1 MRIGLDVRLTYYRGG
16 GIPVY
21 IRHLARALPALDRH
35 REHVHFYRRGHAETF
50 SRSARR
56 VDCWTPAHHRFER
69 FALAAEIAPW
79 RLDLFHAPDCIPP
92 RGGYRRLVI
101 TVHDLG
107 FLHDPETLT
116 ADSRRHYAS
125 HIRAAV
131 RRADAVITDSRATR
145 LDLVEQLSVSAEA
158 IAVVP
163 LGVDDVYRPLPAHET
178 TAVLSRFGLDPG
190 YVLFVGTFE
199 PRKNVAGL
207 CEAYGCLRRLV
218 PGAPPLLLVGHR
230 GWRFEAT
237 MERVERLRLG
247 RHVRFLADVTD
258 ADLPALYGG
267 AAVFA
272 LASHHEGF
280 GLPVLEAMA
289 CGVPC
294 VISNRGSLPEVG
306 GGVALEVDPDD
317 PEAMAVAIARVLTD
331 AALRDDVRRRGRE
344 RAAAFSWTRTALA
357 TLDVYDRVLAG
368 RTPGRVS

>member
-21 IRHLARALPALDRH
+21 IRHLARALPSLDPD
-35 REHVHFYRRGHAETF
+35 REHVHFYRRGHAETL
-50 SRSARR
+50 SPGARR
-56 VDCWTPAHHRFER
+56 VDCWTPAHHRLER
-69 FALAAEIAPW
+69 FALSAEIAPS

-92 RGGYRRLVI
+92 RWGYRRLVI

-107 FLHDPETLT
+107 FLRSPETLT

-125 HIRAAV
+125 NIRAAV
-131 RRADAVITDSRATR
+131 AAADAVIADSRATR
-145 LDLVEQLSVSAEA
+145 ADLLERLSVSPDVVT
-158 IAVVP
+158 VVP
-163 LGVDDVYRPLPAHET
+163 LGVDDVYRPLPAHERT
-178 TAVLSRFGLDPG
+178 PVLARHGLDAG

-207 CEAYGCLRRLV
+207 CEAYACLRRLL
-218 PGAPPLLLVGHR
+218 PDAPPLVLAGHR
-230 GWRFEAT
+230 GWLFDAT
-237 MERVERLRLG
+237 MERVNRLG
-247 RHVRFLADVTD
+247 LGPHVRFLGDVPGG
-258 ADLPALYGG
+258 DLPALYGG

-294 VISNRGSLPEVG
+294 VVSQRGSLPEVG

-317 PEAMAVAIARVLTD
+317 PEAIAGAIARLLTD

-344 RAAAFSWTRTALA
+344 RAAAFSWQRTARA
-357 TLDVYDRVLAG
+357 TLDVYDRVLTG
-368 RTPGRVS
+368 RASGRVS

>member
-1 MRIGLDVRLTYYRGG
+1 VRLGLDVRLTSYRGG

-21 IRHLARALPALDRH
+21 IRQLARALPALGRDH
-35 REHVHFYRRGHAETF
+35 EHVHFYRRGHAETF
-50 SRSARR
+50 SSGARR
-56 VDCWTPAHHRFER
+56 ADCWTPAHHRFER
-69 FALAAEIAPW
+69 LALSVEIAPW
-79 RLDLFHAPDCIPP
+79 RLDLFHAPDSIPP
-92 RGGYRRLVI
+92 RAGYRRLVV

-107 FLHDPETLT
+107 FLRYPDTLT

-125 HIRAAV
+125 HIAAAV
-131 RRADAVITDSRATR
+131 GAADAVIADSEATR
-145 LDLVEQLSVSAEA
+145 RDLVERLAVPSGA

-163 LGVDDVYRPLPAHET
+163 LGVDEVYRPLPAAET
-178 TAVLSRFGLDPG
+178 AAALARFGLDPG

-207 CEAYGCLRRLV
+207 CEAYARVRQLV

-230 GWRFEAT
+230 GWLFEGTLA
-237 MERVERLRLG
+237 RVERLGLG
-247 RHVRFLADVTD
+247 PHVRFLHDVADG
-258 ADLPALYGG
+258 DLPALYGG

-294 VISNRGSLPEVG
+294 VVSDRGSLPEVG
-306 GGVALEVDPDD
+306 GDVAVQVDPDD
-317 PEAMAVAIARVLTD
+317 PEAMAAAIARVLTD
-331 AALRDDVRRRGRE
+331 GTLRADLGRRGRE
-344 RAAAFSWTRTALA
+344 RAAAFSWARTARA

-368 RTPGRVS
+368 RPVGSAP